1 MALIPIL
8 WLALQRERRRVWWW
22 LACVFLVA
30 WVADLASHWVDP
42 WLIGTV
48 YPFSQAALVAMI
60 LLEREAARFLI
71 ASLAVFALLIIAHNG
86 VSGPDLLFRVLA
98 WGSICLMA
106 RAAPPQ
112 VQVVLTISFGLG
124 LIAWASYALQP
135 GWATWGAYQGVR
147 AVGIAVF
154 CWGSQH
160 RPELRAA

>member
-1 MALIPIL
+1 
-8 WLALQRERRRVWWW
+8 
-22 LACVFLVA
+22 
-30 WVADLASHWVDP
+30 
-42 WLIGTV
+42 
-48 YPFSQAALVAMI
+48 MI

-124 LIAWASYALQP
+124 LIAWGSYALQP